1 MAINR
6 AGTAGE
12 PGYALL
18 IAAGPSDKHGKQ
30 RVMDATAALPQLAAV
45 APAVLLGTPA
55 GASVVQLVDPA
66 DPQTVLTHLRTAA
79 AHSGPVLVYLAGQLT
94 LDAKQRMPHLA
105 LARTTPR
112 TARYTA
118 LPWHWIAAEL
128 GRRPAGGTTLI
139 ADLVGDETIWPQLAE
154 LGGPAV
160 AHHLAAGLAL
170 YGTIA
175 PVPPKRQ
182 LATPHYSRALAS
194 LLRGA
199 AERPQPAHLHE
210 RAALEAGLGAGP
222 ELLLAV
228 GPMGEGAG
236 LGGVEAVPSDTPY
249 FGAGPEPS
257 DTPYS
262 GAAFPGMGSMPAGAG
277 FAGGEAAPAGAAVP
291 RGAAWPPFPAPP
303 LSGGIRQ
310 GLPAP
315 GAGTDAPVAD
325 SLIPGGAPA
334 VPPASASASESA
346 FPSAPG
352 TGTGSAPMS
361 APDATPI
368 AGQDPDATPGQ
379 DPEPGRES
387 GLDRE
392 PEEGRA
398 PGPDREPDGGH
409 ETVPGREAIP
419 GREPAPERGP
429 APDGEAAPGRELA
442 LERESAPELAPTQAP
457 VPGPVP
463 ASEPELGPEP
473 VPAPALDPA
482 PAPDPAIVGDV
493 PPVEDAQFA
502 APAPSAVPAPSAGAT
517 PSPAPA
523 PSAGAAPS
531 AVPASSTAPASS
543 AAPAPSVGAVSSAE
557 PGPSAGPSP
566 SAPFPPPPPRP
577 PHPPQQHLPPQP
589 RPVPQPPDERHAA
602 ILEAARAGRHSEAA
616 AMAAAWEQEAMRASG
631 PSSPETV
638 HWLEVRADL
647 ARLAD
652 DPARAC
658 ELWMAAARIRLG
670 NHQHPGDPDV
680 EGAVDRAHHQWQQV
694 QDPVRA
700 GALAPALVE
709 LRTRVPG
716 RRPGALAAARRR
728 AEILRVQTLRTG

>member
-79 AHSGPVLVYLAGQLT
+79 AHPGPVLVYLAGQLT

-118 LPWHWIAAEL
+118 LPWHWLAAEL
-128 GRRPAGGTTLI
+128 GRRPVGGTTLI
-139 ADLVGDETIWPQLAE
+139 ADLVADETIWPQLAE
-154 LGGPAV
+154 MGPAA

-175 PVPPKRQ
+175 PVLPKRQ
-182 LATPHYSRALAS
+182 LATPHYSRALAI

-199 AERPQPAHLHE
+199 AERPHPARLHE

-228 GPMGEGAG
+228 GPV
-236 LGGVEAVPSDTPY
+236 GGD
-249 FGAGPEPS
+249 
-257 DTPYS
+257 
-262 GAAFPGMGSMPAGAG
+262 AG
-277 FAGGEAAPAGAAVP
+277 FAGGEAVPAG
-291 RGAAWPPFPAPP
+291 GASPGVEAWPTPAWPTPAGPGEDRSPIPP
-303 LSGGIRQ
+303 LPGSGAFAPGPPGAGTEPVPPSGSGGIRAD
-310 GLPAP
+310 LPAP
-315 GAGTDAPVAD
+315 GNGAD
-325 SLIPGGAPA
+325 RPIPGAAADA
-334 VPPASASASESA
+334 VPPAPAPRTAPSQTSAPDAAYAVPSASASATS
-346 FPSAPG
+346 PG
-352 TGTGSAPMS
+352 TASSSAS
-361 APDATPI
+361 ASDAAPSPAQT
-368 AGQDPDATPGQ
+368 
-379 DPEPGRES
+379 PEP
-387 GLDRE
+387 D
-392 PEEGRA
+392 
-398 PGPDREPDGGH
+398 
-409 ETVPGREAIP
+409 
-419 GREPAPERGP
+419 
-429 APDGEAAPGRELA
+429 
-442 LERESAPELAPTQAP
+442 RESAPERDQVLDR
-457 VPGPVP
+457 
-463 ASEPELGPEP
+463 EP
-473 VPAPALDPA
+473 VPDGEQVPDRESAPDREPTPDPA
-482 PAPDPAIVGDV
+482 PTGVG
-493 PPVEDAQFA
+493 
-502 APAPSAVPAPSAGAT
+502 PSAAAASPT
-517 PSPAPA
+517 EPAPA
-523 PSAGAAPS
+523 
-531 AVPASSTAPASS
+531 
-543 AAPAPSVGAVSSAE
+543 
-557 PGPSAGPSP
+557 
-566 SAPFPPPPPRP
+566 APFPPLPPQP
-577 PHPPQQHLPPQP
+577 PHPPQQQLPPQP
-589 RPVPQPPDERHAA
+589 RPVPQPPDGRHAA

-616 AMAAAWEQEAMRASG
+616 AMAAAWEQEAMRGSG
-631 PSSPETV
+631 PSSPEAV

-670 NHQHPGDPDV
+670 NQQQPGDPDV

-716 RRPGALAAARRR
+716 RRPGALDAARRR
-728 AEILRVQTLRTG
+728 AEILRSQTLRTG